1 MSRSLKAAGLKTR
14 RLPGTSWL
22 YRATDKEFEEDVALQ
37 HSIADEVGSTRDR
50 KKIMLTPIVGER
62 EEGQR

>member
-1 MSRSLKAAGLKTR
+1 MSRSLKAAGGKSR

-37 HSIADEVGSTRDR
+37 HSIADEVCST
-50 KKIMLTPIVGER
+50 IAR
-62 EEGQR
+62 ENADYP